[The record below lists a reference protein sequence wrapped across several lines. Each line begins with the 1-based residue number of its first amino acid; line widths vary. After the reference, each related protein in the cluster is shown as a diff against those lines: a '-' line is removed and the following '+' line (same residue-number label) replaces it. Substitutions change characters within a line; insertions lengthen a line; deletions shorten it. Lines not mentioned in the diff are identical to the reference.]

1 MVEAAPASPF
11 VMVETQLILEFLEI
25 ALDAP
30 ANLGETYQVFKRN
43 VLGNRG

>member
-1 MVEAAPASPF
+1 MVKASPASPF
-11 VMVETQLILEFLEI
+11 VMVKTQLILEFLEI

-43 VLGNRG
+43 IRGNRG